1 MIRWRRTRRVSGSD
15 ASSPAEP
22 AELGFGSEAYARLA
36 KNIDAALTKARDRG
50 RGVVAAITVPLR
62 AGIDPLEH
70 ISTAREDDEP
80 WTTFIQPARN
90 DLSIATLGAA
100 AVVEASGEGRFADL
114 ARNCGEMLEAAE
126 VDDLFDDR
134 DAPPGSGVIWCG
146 GFAFNDDEP
155 WGDAWHETRAAQFVL
170 PRAAIS
176 RSGGDQ
182 PAARL
187 TVAIYVQPDDQTN
200 ALLDSTERLVERL
213 KLEADLAGHHA
224 QPLPSADNATTASS
238 AAPEHYENAVLRAT
252 ELINSGTV
260 EKIVLAREV
269 TLRREQPID
278 VVSAVR
284 GLRERFPECTTF
296 AVGKDDRAFIG
307 ASPELLIRR
316 EGRRASTMALAGS
329 MRRGEDNATDRHL
342 GEQLLASD
350 KDNLEHAI
358 VVRRIERTLGRI
370 SAWIAAGERPELVK
384 VKNIQH
390 LATPIRAQLTEPR
403 PVIELAG
410 LLHPTPAV
418 GGEPWPEVSKTIKT
432 LEGFDRGWYTGGVGW
447 MDLHEDGEFHVVL
460 RSALI
465 NGNQARLFVGA
476 GIVGDSDPSDEL
488 AETETKL
495 QALLPVLRR
504 C

>member
-187 TVAIYVQPDDQTN
+187 KI
-200 ALLDSTERLVERL
+200 
-213 KLEADLAGHHA
+213 G
-224 QPLPSADNATTASS
+224 
-238 AAPEHYENAVLRAT
+238 RA
-252 ELINSGTV
+252 
-260 EKIVLAREV
+260 
-269 TLRREQPID
+269 
-278 VVSAVR
+278 
-284 GLRERFPECTTF
+284 
-296 AVGKDDRAFIG
+296 
-307 ASPELLIRR
+307 
-316 EGRRASTMALAGS
+316 
-329 MRRGEDNATDRHL
+329 
-342 GEQLLASD
+342 
-350 KDNLEHAI
+350 
-358 VVRRIERTLGRI
+358 
-370 SAWIAAGERPELVK
+370 
-384 VKNIQH
+384 
-390 LATPIRAQLTEPR
+390 
-403 PVIELAG
+403 
-410 LLHPTPAV
+410 
-418 GGEPWPEVSKTIKT
+418 
-432 LEGFDRGWYTGGVGW
+432 
-447 MDLHEDGEFHVVL
+447 HV
-460 RSALI
+460 
-465 NGNQARLFVGA
+465 
-476 GIVGDSDPSDEL
+476 
-488 AETETKL
+488 
-495 QALLPVLRR
+495 
-504 C
+504 